1 MAILLT
7 KLEKGLSRDRALNIV
22 ISKRCKTPLNWTNQT
37 KMQEKTVLDS
47 GVHTAD
53 SAFQVMD
60 LGFQSLNSKAQD
72 SGFHEKNSRI
82 PDSTSKSFP
91 DSEIR
96 ITIGQSVALFSL
108 YVWFFQ

>member
-1 MAILLT
+1 
-7 KLEKGLSRDRALNIV
+7 
-22 ISKRCKTPLNWTNQT
+22 
-37 KMQEKTVLDS
+37 
-47 GVHTAD
+47 
-53 SAFQVMD
+53 MD
-60 LGFQSLNSKAQD
+60 LRFQSLNSKAQD

-108 YVWFFQ
+108 YVWFLQ